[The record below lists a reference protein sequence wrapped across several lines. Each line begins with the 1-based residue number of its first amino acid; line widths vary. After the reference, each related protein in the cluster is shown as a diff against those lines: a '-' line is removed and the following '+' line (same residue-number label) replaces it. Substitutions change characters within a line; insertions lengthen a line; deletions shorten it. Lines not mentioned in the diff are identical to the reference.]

1 MAAGDHGIIHLLMFH
16 GRLSLV
22 LSGNMDT
29 KDVSLNCDDI
39 GMERVTALAPAVTTF
54 YSVR

>member
-39 GMERVTALAPAVTTF
+39 GMGRVTALAPAVTTF